1 MLRWVMLVLLLLLV
15 ALQFRLWFGEGG
27 MRQVWQLERDLAAQ
41 REENQRLAARNA
53 TLAAEVEDLRSG
65 REAVEERAREEL
77 GMVAPGEDYFQ
88 VVEPPRRPESQPE
101 PANAS
106 DQPAADTPSP

>member
-41 REENQRLAARNA
+41 EAENEKLSERNA
-53 TLAAEVEDLRSG
+53 ELAAEVEDLRSG

-77 GMVAPGEDYFQ
+77 GMIGPDEEYYQ
-88 VVEPPRRPESQPE
+88 VVEPKRRGAPAAEPTPVEDPE
-101 PANAS
+101 P
-106 DQPAADTPSP
+106 

>member
-27 MRQVWQLERDLAAQ
+27 MRQVWQLERDLQAQ
-41 REENQRLAARNA
+41 KTENAQLSARNA
-53 TLAAEVEDLRSG
+53 DLAAEVEDLRGG

-77 GMVAPGEDYFQ
+77 GMIGPEEEYYQ
-88 VVEPPRRPESQPE
+88 VVEPARSAEVVSE
-101 PANAS
+101 PAPVE
-106 DQPAADTPSP
+106 DPQP

>member
-27 MRQVWQLERDLAAQ
+27 MRQVWQLERDVAAQ
-41 REENQRLAARNA
+41 KAENERLSARNA
-53 TLAAEVEDLRSG
+53 DLAAEVEDLREG

-77 GMVAPGEDYFQ
+77 GMIGPNEEYYQ
-88 VVEPPRRPESQPE
+88 VVEPARRSKPQTDTAPVEVPQP
-101 PANAS
+101 
-106 DQPAADTPSP
+106 